1 MFEINQDVF
10 LKQAKKDHARLLRS
24 SEEARLI
31 ESAQPYSPKLWDAV
45 ALNLGNLLI
54 DLGNNL
60 KARSVYTKLSGKRA

>member
-10 LKQAKKDHARLLRS
+10 LRQAKRDHARLLRS
-24 SEEARLI
+24 SEEVRLI
-31 ESAQPYSPKLWDAV
+31 ESFQPYSPKLWDAV